1 MLTMTWCHSECSVPS
16 GLDFDATG
24 DSVEHVY
31 LWLNVG
37 RLERVPTPLFGRL
50 VRSSAHGRSFARLR
64 KKLKHFLVCA
74 ESAYYVAIM
83 SPM

>member
-1 MLTMTWCHSECSVPS
+1 MPS
-16 GLDFDATG
+16 GLDFNATG

-50 VRSSAHGRSFARLR
+50 VRSPLMGALLR
-64 KKLKHFLVCA
+64 DYEKNLNTFL
-74 ESAYYVAIM
+74 YVLSQHIM
-83 SPM
+83 